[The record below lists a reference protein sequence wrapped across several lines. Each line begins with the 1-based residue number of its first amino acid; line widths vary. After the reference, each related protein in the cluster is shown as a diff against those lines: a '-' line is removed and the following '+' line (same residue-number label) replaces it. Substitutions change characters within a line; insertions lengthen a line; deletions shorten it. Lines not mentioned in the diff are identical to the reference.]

1 MSQHPPLKGL
11 KVIDITQ
18 IMAGPYCTM
27 MLGDMGADVIKIE
40 KPDGGDD
47 IRRAGPPFITGE
59 SATFLN
65 ISRNKRS
72 IVVDFK
78 MDEGVEI
85 VRQMARDSDVLVQNL
100 RPGRLDAIGLGYD
113 DLHCVNPQLI
123 YATISGYGRTGPDK
137 DRPGFDLMAQGAT
150 GMMSVTGHPGQPPVK
165 SSIPITDVTAGMFAA
180 FGILGAYTHR
190 LKTGE
195 GQHVDT
201 SLMEAGVAL
210 TLWESAIFF
219 GSGLSPGPNG
229 SAHQIS
235 APYQAVRTDD
245 GYITIGGANQANW
258 ERICHAIERT
268 DLLEDQRFLDN
279 QGRMS
284 HRTDLVETLE
294 ATFETQTSAYWLET
308 LQNAGVPCG
317 PINDMAQV
325 YADPQVLARDML
337 VELEHPTLGTIKNV
351 GSPLKFTET
360 PTTLHRPPPLLGQHT
375 DEVLADY
382 GYSAN
387 DIATLRERKV
397 IQ

>member
-1 MSQHPPLKGL
+1 
-11 KVIDITQ
+11 
-18 IMAGPYCTM
+18 
-27 MLGDMGADVIKIE
+27 
-40 KPDGGDD
+40 
-47 IRRAGPPFITGE
+47 
-59 SATFLN
+59 
-65 ISRNKRS
+65 
-72 IVVDFK
+72 
-78 MDEGVEI
+78 
-85 VRQMARDSDVLVQNL
+85 
-100 RPGRLDAIGLGYD
+100 
-113 DLHCVNPQLI
+113 
-123 YATISGYGRTGPDK
+123 
-137 DRPGFDLMAQGAT
+137 MAQGAA
-150 GMMSVTGHPGQPPVK
+150 GIMSVTGHPDQPPVK

-210 TLWESAIFF
+210 TLWESAILF
-219 GSGLSPGPNG
+219 GSGVSPGPNG
-229 SAHQIS
+229 SAHQVS
-235 APYQAVRTDD
+235 APYQAVRTGD
-245 GYITIGGANQANW
+245 GHITIGGANQANW
-258 ERICHAIERT
+258 ERICRAIERT
-268 DLLEDQRFLDN
+268 DLLEDQRFLNN

-284 HRTDLVETLE
+284 HRTDLVQILE
-294 ATFETQTSAYWLET
+294 ATFETQTSAHWLQT
-308 LQNAGVPCG
+308 LQDAGVPCG

-360 PTTLHRPPPLLGQHT
+360 PTTLKRPPPLLGQHT

-387 DIATLRERKV
+387 DISALRERKV

>member
-1 MSQHPPLKGL
+1 M
-11 KVIDITQ
+11 
-18 IMAGPYCTM
+18 
-27 MLGDMGADVIKIE
+27 
-40 KPDGGDD
+40 
-47 IRRAGPPFITGE
+47 
-59 SATFLN
+59 
-65 ISRNKRS
+65 
-72 IVVDFK
+72 
-78 MDEGVEI
+78 
-85 VRQMARDSDVLVQNL
+85 
-100 RPGRLDAIGLGYD
+100 
-113 DLHCVNPQLI
+113 
-123 YATISGYGRTGPDK
+123 
-137 DRPGFDLMAQGAT
+137 
-150 GMMSVTGHPGQPPVK
+150 
-165 SSIPITDVTAGMFAA
+165 
-180 FGILGAYTHR
+180 
-190 LKTGE
+190 
-195 GQHVDT
+195 
-201 SLMEAGVAL
+201 
-210 TLWESAIFF
+210 
-219 GSGLSPGPNG
+219 
-229 SAHQIS
+229 
-235 APYQAVRTDD
+235 
-245 GYITIGGANQANW
+245 
-258 ERICHAIERT
+258 
-268 DLLEDQRFLDN
+268 EDQRFLDN